1 VREELCWAI
10 EHHGVFQT
18 YYYAHH
24 YGEDRHARERYRD
37 HPYYQACAEFCELYD
52 QNCFDP
58 AYESLP
64 LAHFEPTVR
73 AVFAEPRYLDRV
85 GAR

>member
-1 VREELCWAI
+1 M
-10 EHHGVFQT
+10 

-24 YGEDRHARERYRD
+24 YDEDRHARERYRD

-73 AVFAEPRYLDRV
+73 AVFAEPRHLDRD
-85 GAR
+85 